1 MSNKKDVATAPPI
14 VEGNPIPDKKELPLT
29 PEQLAFAEVLGREIA
44 QRWAEA
50 QRGETDCNPT
60 VTERE
65 FQ

>member
-14 VEGNPIPDKKELPLT
+14 VEGSPIPDKKEVPLT

-44 QRWAEA
+44 QRWADA
-50 QRGETDCNPT
+50 QRRETDCNRA

-65 FQ
+65 FH